1 MKEGIFM
8 NNFTHEGSFHNS
20 TDNSKDQTPTR
31 RNCGTMSMHEK
42 LLKESEEYR
51 KEQEKIEKMTEE
63 FIKNKKQ

>member
-1 MKEGIFM
+1 M
-8 NNFTHEGSFHNS
+8 NNFTHQESFNNS
-20 TDNSKDQTPTR
+20 TNDSKHTSPTR

-51 KEQEKIEKMTEE
+51 KEREKIEKMTEE

>member
-8 NNFTHEGSFHNS
+8 NNFTHEDSFNNS
-20 TDNSKDQTPTR
+20 TDNSKETPPTR

-51 KEQEKIEKMTEE
+51 KEREKIEKMTEE
-63 FIKNKKQ
+63 YIKNKKR

>member
-8 NNFTHEGSFHNS
+8 TNFTQEESFHNS
-20 TDNSKDQTPTR
+20 TDNSKENPPTR

-51 KEQEKIEKMTEE
+51 KEREKIEKMTEE
-63 FIKNKKQ
+63 FIKNKK

>member
-1 MKEGIFM
+1 MKERILM
-8 NNFTHEGSFHNS
+8 NNFTHQESFNNS
-20 TDNSKDQTPTR
+20 TNDSKQTPPTR

-51 KEQEKIEKMTEE
+51 KEREKIEKMTEE

>member
-8 NNFTHEGSFHNS
+8 TNFTHEESFHNL
-20 TDNSKDQTPTR
+20 TDNSKENPPTR

-51 KEQEKIEKMTEE
+51 KEREKIEKMTEE

>member
-1 MKEGIFM
+1 M
-8 NNFTHEGSFHNS
+8 NNFTHQESFNNS
-20 TDNSKDQTPTR
+20 TNDSKQTPPTR

-51 KEQEKIEKMTEE
+51 KEREKIEKMTEE